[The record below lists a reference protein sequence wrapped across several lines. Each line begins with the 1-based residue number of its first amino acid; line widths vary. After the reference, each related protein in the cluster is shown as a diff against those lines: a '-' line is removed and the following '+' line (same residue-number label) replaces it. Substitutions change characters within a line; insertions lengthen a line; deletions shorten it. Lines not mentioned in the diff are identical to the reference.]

1 MLSDE
6 LSGPLDHCCL
16 EAARTAPS
24 HRCYFTGPHPILQI
38 GKPRLPGIV
47 GWGGGLVKVPGMWG
61 YSLAA
66 SIMLAQKWGCLCRGS
81 SSGPLSL

>member
-24 HRCYFTGPHPILQI
+24 HRCYLTGPHPILQV
-38 GKPRLPGIV
+38 GKPRLPGI
-47 GWGGGLVKVPGMWG
+47 GGGEARSRSRGVG